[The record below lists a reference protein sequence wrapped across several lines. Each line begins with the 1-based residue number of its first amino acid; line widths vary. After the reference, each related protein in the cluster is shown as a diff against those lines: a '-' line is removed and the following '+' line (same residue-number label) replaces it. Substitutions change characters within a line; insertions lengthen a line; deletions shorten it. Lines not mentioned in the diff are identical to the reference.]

1 MTMMTANNHVATHEL
16 STEDLDSVAGGAATL
31 KGFLHAVADGAAAGA
46 SVGLTVGGVNAV
58 GAAAAGAVAGGAA
71 GGIAYLARSV

>member
-1 MTMMTANNHVATHEL
+1 MTATNNNAAIYEL
-16 STEDLDSVAGGAATL
+16 STEDLDSVAGGAVTL
-31 KGFLHAVADGAAAGA
+31 KGLLHAVADGAAAGA
-46 SVGLTVGGVNAV
+46 SIGLSVGGVNGV